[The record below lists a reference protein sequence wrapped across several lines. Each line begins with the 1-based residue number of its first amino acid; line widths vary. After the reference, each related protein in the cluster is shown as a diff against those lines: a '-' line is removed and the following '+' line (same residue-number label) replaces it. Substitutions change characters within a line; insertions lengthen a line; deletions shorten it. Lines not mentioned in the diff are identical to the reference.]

1 MVADAQTKMVS
12 EVTEIDTMTALDT
25 HLSNEREGLKL
36 DLACGTEVRKGYRG
50 VDSISP
56 EDLLA
61 KSDKFDGQLPA
72 KYDDFVQHDLFEFP
86 WPFED
91 NSVAAAYSSHFVEHI
106 PHYIPGVSKTVTD
119 DGWWHFFA
127 ELYRVMEDGGIVEI
141 IHPFSR
147 SDRAFWDP
155 THTRYIHYQT
165 WWYLSKQSR
174 LDIGMDH
181 YVPDI
186 DFEVQMI
193 QTIHD
198 PTLLDGKSADVL
210 DFARQ
215 FYFNITDDL
224 FVVLKVNKS

>member
-1 MVADAQTKMVS
+1 MVSDAQATMVS
-12 EVTEIDTMTALDT
+12 EETELDTMTALDT
-25 HLSNEREGLKL
+25 HWADEKEGLKL

-50 VDSISP
+50 VDFISL
-56 EDLLA
+56 EELME
-61 KSDKFDGQLPA
+61 KSDKFEEGLPPQ
-72 KYDDFVQHDLFEFP
+72 YDDFVKHDLFEFP

-106 PHYIPGVSKTVTD
+106 PHYIPGVSKSVTD

-127 ELYRVMEDGGIVEI
+127 ELYRIMEDGGIVEV

-155 THTRYIHYQT
+155 THTRYIHFQT
-165 WWYLSKQSR
+165 WFYLSKEFR
-174 LDIGMDH
+174 LAIGMDH

-186 DFEVQMI
+186 DFEIMTI

-198 PTLLDGKSADVL
+198 PTLLEGKSTDVL
-210 DFARQ
+210 EFARQ

-224 FVVLKVNKS
+224 FVVLKANK